1 MLHLEIPLQAI
12 IKVLMIDVKVRGVEL
27 AMEIAIK
34 SDLVRGV
41 TIRDL
46 KEAQVLRIIIII
58 EKIVTQEKIVTYWVV
73 IRKKPMLVIQ
83 VVMLHRRNSWRILLG
98 LISIVI
104 MVDIHRNNNLKKL
117 SLKKEYIQ
125 INSIQTSTVHQ
136 IIFIKA
142 IVNPHKPQSLTV
154 HNLLQYPICLI
165 STLPHLRIYI
175 QIAIQVTL
183 NKLKQITRKK
193 ENPLLSKIIL

>member
-1 MLHLEIPLQAI
+1 
-12 IKVLMIDVKVRGVEL
+12 
-27 AMEIAIK
+27 
-34 SDLVRGV
+34 
-41 TIRDL
+41 
-46 KEAQVLRIIIII
+46 
-58 EKIVTQEKIVTYWVV
+58 
-73 IRKKPMLVIQ
+73 MLVIQ

-125 INSIQTSTVHQ
+125 INSIQTSIVHQ

-193 ENPLLSKIIL
+193 ENPLLSKIILWIKMIMLLKPKLTKSQIQLHSCPFLRLILLSGIKLKQTPMPL